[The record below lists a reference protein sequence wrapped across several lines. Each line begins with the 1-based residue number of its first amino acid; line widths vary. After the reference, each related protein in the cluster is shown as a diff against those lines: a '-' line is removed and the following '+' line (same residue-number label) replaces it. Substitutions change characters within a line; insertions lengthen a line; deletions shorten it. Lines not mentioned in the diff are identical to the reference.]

1 MFNSPAGI
9 LVLLAIGCFIAAM
22 FPQLPEKYLAPVGG
36 IVLAVAV
43 LFLLAGGR

>member
-9 LVLLAIGCFIAAM
+9 LILVAIACFVAAM

-36 IVLAVAV
+36 IVLAVAF
-43 LFLLAGGR
+43 LFMLAGGK